1 LLYFHILGVMLR
13 ETAAT
18 MQRFMDILAWR
29 SRQSSL
35 VKWGA
40 ALALFL
46 LAFSARAGLGTLH
59 GANPFLAFYPAVML
73 SVILLGWK
81 QALAV
86 LLLAVATG
94 AYLFLSPGLFLL
106 PVGWIVV
113 GGLNIAIITALQSA
127 AEELVAA
134 NERQRI
140 LFQEVQHRVANTL
153 QAVVGTLEIA
163 RKRIMSSPAEAA
175 RLMEEAAQRF
185 AASADV
191 HRRLNDPAL
200 FRRALGSILRDAVS
214 TVIDRNT
221 VRVSIDVEEFN
232 LTFDQ
237 MSSVTMMVIEIAN
250 NSQKHVFQHGYGKSF
265 SVSLRATP
273 GDQAMLTIRDDGPGL
288 MQSSGGGSIEHK
300 LGLRIVRGLVSH
312 LHGTLSLI
320 PGYGTEIIVEF
331 PLLRPTHQPR
341 REVSMMPANGSA
353 AITNS

>member
-1 LLYFHILGVMLR
+1 
-13 ETAAT
+13 
-18 MQRFMDILAWR
+18 MQRFMGILAWR
-29 SRQSSL
+29 SRQPSL

-40 ALALFL
+40 AIVLFL

-59 GANPFLAFYPAVML
+59 GANPFLAFYPAIL
-73 SVILLGWK
+73 LAVILLGWK

-86 LLLAVATG
+86 LVLSVAAG
-94 AYLFLSPGLFLL
+94 AYLFLPPSLYLL
-106 PVGWIVV
+106 PVAWTVV

-134 NERQRI
+134 NQRQRL

-163 RKRIMSSPAEAA
+163 RKRIETSPAEAA

-191 HRRLNDPAL
+191 HRRLNDPTL
-200 FRRALGSILRDAVS
+200 FRRALGLILRDAVS
-214 TVIDRNT
+214 TVIDRGT
-221 VRVSIDVEEFN
+221 VRTTFDVEEFD

-237 MSSVTMMVIEIAN
+237 MSSVTMLVIEIAN

-288 MQSSGGGSIEHK
+288 MQSSEGGSIEHK
-300 LGLRIVRGLVSH
+300 LGFRIVRGLVGQ
-312 LHGTLSLI
+312 LNGTLCMI

-331 PLLRPTHQPR
+331 PLHRPTHQHR
-341 REVSMMPANGSA
+341 RRVDRMSASDPA
-353 AITNS
+353 AITNP